1 MSMDGRPTLSRELIA
16 ETALRLTDE
25 VGLAG
30 LSMRKLGAE
39 LGVEAMSLYH
49 YVQNKDDLLDAVQE
63 RLYYEIDLPMHLA
76 DHEWEASIRQGLS
89 AFHDVLLRHPAAVEI
104 FTSRP
109 SLSPVALQVLHWAYQ
124 RFEVMGLTPAQSSVA
139 FRFAVSFVMG
149 HSANELGMSAVV
161 HGEDGLEVM
170 GVSDPEHRDFLLE
183 HGKLSAAE
191 LFDAGLE
198 LLIAGLRASY
208 DRLV

>member
-30 LSMRKLGAE
+30 LSMRKLGGE

-49 YVQNKDDLLDAVQE
+49 YVENKDDLLDAIQE
-63 RLYYEIDLPMHLA
+63 RLFHEIDLPMHLA
-76 DHEWEASIRQGLS
+76 DHEWEAAIRQGLS

-124 RFEVMGLTPAQSSVA
+124 RFEVMGLTPAESSVA

-161 HGEDGLEVM
+161 RGEDGLEVL
-170 GVSDPEHRDFLLE
+170 GVSDPEHREFLLE
-183 HGKLSAAE
+183 HGKLTDAE
-191 LFDAGLE
+191 LFEAGLD
-198 LLIAGLRASY
+198 LLIAGLRQGY